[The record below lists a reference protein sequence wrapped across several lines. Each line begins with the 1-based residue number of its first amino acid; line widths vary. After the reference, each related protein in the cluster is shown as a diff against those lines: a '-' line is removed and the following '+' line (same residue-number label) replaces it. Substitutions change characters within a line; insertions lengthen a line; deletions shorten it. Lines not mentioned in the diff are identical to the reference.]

1 MRDTKAYH
9 EHWAD
14 ADISFLAKGQDRLM
28 SAYTLCS
35 MAQFYLALFSV
46 SSPDHPPLLMGSSTM
61 LVLLRRLSASH
72 YPDGYGRLSPVQI

>member
-14 ADISFLAKGQDRLM
+14 ANISFLAKGQDRLM

-35 MAQFYLALFSV
+35 MAQFYLALFLV
-46 SSPDHPPLLMGSSTM
+46 SFPDHPPLLMGSSTM